1 MTGITLAV
9 IGAALA
15 IILAGTGSA
24 IGVAVAGRAGT
35 GVLSEKPELFG
46 RVLVLQALPGTQGI
60 YGFLVGILIL
70 VEVGLLGEEVL
81 DVSVV
86 NGWLLLLSGA
96 IIGVVGLTSAIFQGK
111 TAASSILMTS
121 KRPEMSARGMTMTAL
136 VETYAILGLLVA
148 ILIWVGV
155 SI

>member
-70 VEVGLLGEEVL
+70 VKVGLLGEEVL

-96 IIGVVGLTSAIFQGK
+96 IIGVVGLTSAIYQGK
-111 TAASSILMTS
+111 TAASSILMTA

-155 SI
+155 AI

>member
-70 VEVGLLGEEVL
+70 VKVGLLGEEVL

-96 IIGVVGLTSAIFQGK
+96 IIGVVGLTSAIYQGK
-111 TAASSILMTS
+111 TASSSILMTA

-155 SI
+155 AI